1 MKVNLRAPRR
11 HQYTTKEEIMPKGA
25 TFGTNKDHEGLL
37 PGELSAEYHDHNSLT
52 ASPLKY
58 TRSYPSFACNRVIMI
73 T

>member
-1 MKVNLRAPRR
+1 
-11 HQYTTKEEIMPKGA
+11 MPKGA